1 MNRNPFFLLA
11 SLFAVQTL
19 GSTCA
24 QDARTPEPRSI
35 TVTGNAER
43 NLPADRVRISVAI
56 RSVREDLA
64 TARNASQ
71 EGFAAVV
78 KGLGE
83 IGVASEKIELE
94 NHSLGREYEDGPNG
108 ERIAKGFFS
117 ERQFMIELDDP
128 SLLELVHG
136 SLAGNAEVAVNQ
148 TSFSRK
154 DEIEVRKELRKTALE
169 AAKEKAMAM
178 AAVYG
183 QKIGR
188 PLKMSEGGGFN
199 HGMFTANN
207 ISTPVFGE
215 AGGRVSL
222 NALVEVTFELV
233 D

>member
-1 MNRNPFFLLA
+1 MNKT
-11 SLFAVQTL
+11 LFAFLFLISPLV
-19 GSTCA
+19 A
-24 QDARTPEPRSI
+24 QEAPAPGPRSI

-43 NLPADRVRISVAI
+43 SLPADRVRISVAI
-56 RSVREDLA
+56 RSVRDELA
-64 TARNASQ
+64 AARNASQ
-71 EGFAAVV
+71 EGFAAIV

-83 IGVASEKIELE
+83 IGIASEKIELE

-117 ERQFMIELDDP
+117 DRGFVIELDDP

-178 AAVYG
+178 AGVYG

-188 PLKMSEGGGFN
+188 PLKMSEGGGLTSGFL
-199 HGMFTANN
+199 TANN

-233 D
+233 E